1 MNGWRNELESF
12 ILVNWASPSPMSMS
26 CSAFFLY
33 CHPQNKCS
41 FLPNP
46 TYSSLRAAQVSC
58 SLLNSHGKCTFIPQT
73 SLGSLSGRNRGF
85 PFPWSLGC
93 HTQKRTFGKLQC
105 LPEGLSEGERFGSG
119 KGLII
124 SGAQSM
130 SHLEPVHGGQPAGV
144 ALLIRAVCFPSFAP
158 PFTEVS
164 FLKGPMSTSR
174 FNMTEKQQ
182 DHVPTWLFCH
192 LTLWT
197 IFLINDFEVTCSKN
211 LM

>member
-1 MNGWRNELESF
+1 MKEWTW
-12 ILVNWASPSPMSMS
+12 ILHSSQLGFSLSHEHVMFSLVPVLPSSEQVLFS
-26 CSAFFLY
+26 S
-33 CHPQNKCS
+33 
-41 FLPNP
+41 NP
-46 TYSSLRAAQVSC
+46 TYSSLRAVQVSS

-105 LPEGLSEGERFGSG
+105 LPEGLSEGNALVQG
-119 KGLII
+119 KGWSSLAPRACHTW
-124 SGAQSM
+124 SLCMVGSQ
-130 SHLEPVHGGQPAGV
+130 QGV
-144 ALLIRAVCFPSFAP
+144 ALLIRAVCSPSFAP
-158 PFTEVS
+158 PLVEVS
-164 FLKGPMSTSR
+164 FLKGTMSTSW